1 MLFKLCVFQDEAGRN
16 EESSSEEEEEE
27 EDEDDDDD
35 GSDGSD
41 DSDDSD
47 DSEDA
52 EPEPEPEL
60 VETAASIAHS
70 ARERRIAALA
80 AAEAEPAPF
89 GTGAH
94 RLGISR
100 VGGEDLLQRPQTPAE
115 LAEADRRD
123 AQMIRQV
130 LMGVMED
137 DGRPVTKGEQ
147 ERIGGAE

>member
-1 MLFKLCVFQDEAGRN
+1 MLFKLCVFQDEAGKN
-16 EESSSEEEEEE
+16 EESSSEEEED
-27 EDEDDDDD
+27 DEDDDD
-35 GSDGSD
+35 SD
-41 DSDDSD
+41 DSGDDEE

-60 VETAASIAHS
+60 VEPAASIAHS

-80 AAEAEPAPF
+80 AAEAKPAPF

-100 VGGEDLLQRPQTPAE
+100 VGGADLLERPQTPAE

-123 AQMIRQV
+123 AAMIRQV
-130 LMGVMED
+130 LMEVMVD
-137 DGRPVTKGEQ
+137 DGRPVTRGEQ